1 MQALTTVILLL
12 GACTY
17 ASEARS
23 FSCCDALAN
32 IPQLKNKVYMPET
45 TQYEQRLKTYYS
57 ANAALEPWCMVM
69 PESTQDVSRVA
80 KVVSK
85 HSCPFGIRSGAHS
98 AFRGANGVKD
108 GITIDFGNLTTYHIA
123 HDCCTD
129 CRAGH
134 MNATVYDAKH
144 KLAKIQPGS
153 DWGHVY
159 EALDPYGVAAVGGRA
174 SVVGVG
180 GFVTGG
186 GYSFHANVK
195 GFACDQVV
203 NFEVVLADGK
213 IVNANRKQNPDLWKA
228 LKGGSGNVGF
238 VTRIEQRV
246 VSSNQLWG
254 GFIVFDLAQRHAVF
268 DTYIKF
274 VEVNEE
280 DAASQ
285 LIVSVQYD
293 GKQRLLLS
301 VVSNSDAVEFPTAF
315 TPLLS
320 IPNTN
325 TLTRGKI
332 ADLVPQFTGPT
343 PLGLYAN
350 WMTGMTAN
358 DIRIMKFMDEK
369 HEEYVDKMKAAAPGS
384 DFSILVQFQPVTA
397 LMVSHARENG
407 GNVLGLEDVTSDG
420 PTLMWLIAV
429 TVDTAENQEKI
440 YPLTLE
446 YRAAVNAYATAI
458 GINKNWEYL
467 NYALSDQNPLSH
479 YGARNIQTMRRA
491 SKKYDPH
498 GVFQRLRASGFK
510 MQE

>member
-1 MQALTTVILLL
+1 MQALTTAILLL

-32 IPQLKNKVYMPET
+32 IPQLKSKVYMPET
-45 TQYEQRLKTYYS
+45 TPYEQRLETYYS

-69 PESTQDVSRVA
+69 PESTQDVSQVA
-80 KVVSK
+80 KVVSE
-85 HSCPFGIRSGAHS
+85 HNCPFGIRSGAHS
-98 AFRGANGVKD
+98 AFE
-108 GITIDFGNLTTYHIA
+108 
-123 HDCCTD
+123 
-129 CRAGH
+129 GH

-153 DWGHVY
+153 NWGHVY
-159 EALDPYGVAAVGGRA
+159 EALDPYGVSAIGGRA

-213 IVNANRKQNPDLWKA
+213 IVDANRKQNPDLWKA

-238 VTRIEQRV
+238 VTRIDQRV

-301 VVSNSDAVEFPTAF
+301 VVSNSDAVESPTAF

-320 IPNTN
+320 IPNTSN
-325 TLTRGKI
+325 TLTKGKI

-350 WMTGMTAN
+350 WMTGMTTN
-358 DIRIMKFMDEK
+358 DIRIIQFMDEK

-384 DFSILVQFQPVTA
+384 DFSVLVQFQPVTTF
-397 LMVSHARENG
+397 MVNHARENG
-407 GNVLGLEDVTSDG
+407 GNVLGLEDVTADG

-440 YPLTLE
+440 NPLTLE

-458 GINKNWEYL
+458 GINKDWEYL
-467 NYALSDQNPLSH
+467 NYALGDQNPLSH
-479 YGARNIQTMRRA
+479 YGARNIQTMRRV
-491 SKKYDPH
+491 SKTYDPH
-498 GVFQRLRASGFK
+498 GVFQRLRVSGFK
-510 MQE
+510 MPE

>member
-45 TQYEQRLKTYYS
+45 TQYGQRLKTYYS

-69 PESTQDVSRVA
+69 PESTQDVSWVA

-108 GITIDFGNLTTYHIA
+108 GITIDFG
-123 HDCCTD
+123 
-129 CRAGH
+129 H

-153 DWGHVY
+153 NWGHVY

-174 SVVGVG
+174 SVVGVA

-213 IVNANRKQNPDLWKA
+213 IVDANRKQNPDLWKA

-238 VTRIEQRV
+238 VTRIDQRV

-301 VVSNSDAVEFPTAF
+301 VVSNSDAVESPTAF

-320 IPNTN
+320 IPSTSN
-325 TLTRGKI
+325 TLTRGKM

-343 PLGLYAN
+343 PLGL
-350 WMTGMTAN
+350 
-358 DIRIMKFMDEK
+358 
-369 HEEYVDKMKAAAPGS
+369 
-384 DFSILVQFQPVTA
+384 
-397 LMVSHARENG
+397 
-407 GNVLGLEDVTSDG
+407 
-420 PTLMWLIAV
+420 
-429 TVDTAENQEKI
+429 
-440 YPLTLE
+440 
-446 YRAAVNAYATAI
+446 
-458 GINKNWEYL
+458 
-467 NYALSDQNPLSH
+467 
-479 YGARNIQTMRRA
+479 
-491 SKKYDPH
+491 
-498 GVFQRLRASGFK
+498 
-510 MQE
+510 

>member
-1 MQALTTVILLL
+1 MHICFGGPKLLLRTFHSHSADRVNNLLTTDPK
-12 GACTY
+12 
-17 ASEARS
+17 
-23 FSCCDALAN
+23 CDALTN

-80 KVVSK
+80 TVVSK
-85 HSCPFGIRSGAHS
+85 HSCPFGSRSGAHS

-108 GITIDFGNLTTYHIA
+108 GITIDFG
-123 HDCCTD
+123 
-129 CRAGH
+129 H

-153 DWGHVY
+153 NWGHVY

-186 GYSFHANVK
+186 GYSFHTNVK

-238 VTRIEQRV
+238 VTRIDQRV

-301 VVSNSDAVEFPTAF
+301 VVSNSDAVESPTAF
-315 TPLLS
+315 SPLLS
-320 IPNTN
+320 IPNTSN

-369 HEEYVDKMKAAAPGS
+369 HEEYVGKMKAAAPGS

-407 GNVLGLEDVTSDG
+407 GNVLGLEDVTADG

-467 NYALSDQNPLSH
+467 NYALGDQNPLSH

-510 MQE
+510 IPE

>member
-45 TQYEQRLKTYYS
+45 TRYEQRLKTYYS
-57 ANAALEPWCMVM
+57 ANAALEPGCMVM

-85 HSCPFGIRSGAHS
+85 RSCPFGIRSGAHS

-108 GITIDFGNLTTYHIA
+108 GITIDFG
-123 HDCCTD
+123 
-129 CRAGH
+129 H

-153 DWGHVY
+153 NWGHVY

-174 SVVGVG
+174 SVVGVA
-180 GFVTGG
+180 GFATGG

-213 IVNANRKQNPDLWKA
+213 IVDANRKQNPDLWKA

-238 VTRIEQRV
+238 VTRIDQRMFLHSAYVCPRFNVLIAILAGV

-254 GFIVFDLAQRHAVF
+254 GFIVFDLAQRHVVF

-301 VVSNSDAVEFPTAF
+301 VVSNSNAVESPTAF
-315 TPLLS
+315 SPLLS
-320 IPNTN
+320 IPNTSN

-384 DFSILVQFQPVTA
+384 DFSVLVQFQPVIHGYMNIHTDFRIFI
-397 LMVSHARENG
+397 LYS
-407 GNVLGLEDVTSDG
+407 TF
-420 PTLMWLIAV
+420 
-429 TVDTAENQEKI
+429 
-440 YPLTLE
+440 
-446 YRAAVNAYATAI
+446 RAKHI
-458 GINKNWEYL
+458 FI
-467 NYALSDQNPLSH
+467 
-479 YGARNIQTMRRA
+479 
-491 SKKYDPH
+491 
-498 GVFQRLRASGFK
+498 
-510 MQE
+510 

>member
-1 MQALTTVILLL
+1 MASVLISRCGGYVGEYIQRMHICFGGPKLLL
-12 GACTY
+12 HPK
-17 ASEARS
+17 
-23 FSCCDALAN
+23 CDALTN

-80 KVVSK
+80 TVVSK
-85 HSCPFGIRSGAHS
+85 HSCPFGSRSGAHS

-108 GITIDFGNLTTYHIA
+108 
-123 HDCCTD
+123 
-129 CRAGH
+129 GH

-153 DWGHVY
+153 NWGHVY

-186 GYSFHANVK
+186 GYSFHTNVK

-238 VTRIEQRV
+238 VTRIDQRV

-301 VVSNSDAVEFPTAF
+301 VVSNSDAVESPTAF
-315 TPLLS
+315 SPLLS
-320 IPNTN
+320 IPNTSN

-343 PLGLYAN
+343 PLGLY
-350 WMTGMTAN
+350 
-358 DIRIMKFMDEK
+358 
-369 HEEYVDKMKAAAPGS
+369 
-384 DFSILVQFQPVTA
+384 ILVQFQPVTA

-407 GNVLGLEDVTSDG
+407 GNVLGLEDVTADG

-467 NYALSDQNPLSH
+467 NYALGDQNPLSH

-510 MQE
+510 IPE

>member
-1 MQALTTVILLL
+1 MASVLISRCGGYVGEYIQRMHICFGGPKLLL
-12 GACTY
+12 HPK
-17 ASEARS
+17 
-23 FSCCDALAN
+23 CDALTN

-80 KVVSK
+80 TVVSK
-85 HSCPFGIRSGAHS
+85 HSCPFGSRSGAHS

-108 GITIDFGNLTTYHIA
+108 
-123 HDCCTD
+123 
-129 CRAGH
+129 GH

-153 DWGHVY
+153 NWGHVY

-186 GYSFHANVK
+186 GYSFHTNVK

-238 VTRIEQRV
+238 VTRIDQRV

-301 VVSNSDAVEFPTAF
+301 VVSNSDAVESPTAF
-315 TPLLS
+315 SPLLS
-320 IPNTN
+320 IPNTSN

-332 ADLVPQFTGPT
+332 ADLAQ
-343 PLGLYAN
+343 LINCSAN

-369 HEEYVDKMKAAAPGS
+369 HEEYVGKMKAAAPGS

-407 GNVLGLEDVTSDG
+407 GNVLGLEDVTADG

-467 NYALSDQNPLSH
+467 NYALGDQNPLSH

-510 MQE
+510 IPE

>member
-1 MQALTTVILLL
+1 MQALITVILLL

-23 FSCCDALAN
+23 SSCCDALAN

-45 TQYEQRLKTYYS
+45 TQYDQRLKTYYS

-98 AFRGANGVKD
+98 AFGGANGVND
-108 GITIDFGNLTTYHIA
+108 GITIDF
-123 HDCCTD
+123 
-129 CRAGH
+129 GH
-134 MNATVYDAKH
+134 MNATVYDANH

-153 DWGHVY
+153 NWGHVY
-159 EALDPYGVAAVGGRA
+159 EALDPYGVAA
-174 SVVGVG
+174 
-180 GFVTGG
+180 
-186 GYSFHANVK
+186 YSFHTNVK

-238 VTRIEQRV
+238 VTRIDQRV

-254 GFIVFDLAQRHAVF
+254 GFIVFDLARRHAVF

-274 VEVNEE
+274 VEANEE

-301 VVSNSDAVEFPTAF
+301 VVSNSDAVESPTAF
-315 TPLLS
+315 TSLLS
-320 IPNTN
+320 IPNTSN

-369 HEEYVDKMKAAAPGS
+369 HEEYVEKMKAAAPGS

-446 YRAAVNAYATAI
+446 YRAAVNAYATSI

-467 NYALSDQNPLSH
+467 NYALGDQNPLSH

-510 MQE
+510 IPE

>member
-12 GACTY
+12 GACPY

-45 TQYEQRLKTYYS
+45 TQYDQRLETYYS

-98 AFRGANGVKD
+98 AFRRANGVD
-108 GITIDFGNLTTYHIA
+108 YGITIDF
-123 HDCCTD
+123 
-129 CRAGH
+129 GH

-153 DWGHVY
+153 NWGHVY

-180 GFVTGG
+180 GFITGG
-186 GYSFHANVK
+186 GYSFHSNVK

-213 IVNANRKQNPDLWKA
+213 IVDANRRENPDLWKA

-238 VTRIEQRV
+238 VTRIDQRV
-246 VSSNQLWG
+246 VNSNQLWG
-254 GFIVFDLAQRHAVF
+254 GFVVFDLAQRDAVF
-268 DTYIKF
+268 NAYIKF
-274 VEVNEE
+274 VEANEE

-301 VVSNSDAVEFPTAF
+301 VVSNSDAKESPPAF
-315 TPLLS
+315 SPLLS
-320 IPNTN
+320 IPNTSN

-350 WMTGMTAN
+350 WMTGMTEN
-358 DIRIMKFMDEK
+358 DIRIIKFMDEK

-384 DFSILVQFQPVTA
+384 DFSVLVQFQPVTA

-407 GNVLGLEDVTSDG
+407 GNVLGLEDVTADG

-467 NYALSDQNPLSH
+467 NYALGDQNPLSH

-510 MQE
+510 MPE